1 MITTAYRFI
10 RYDKAKSIGVVVGI
24 VISIFLIGQQIGI
37 LSFLTGLM
45 GGLVA
50 NSDRTVGQIWVVD
63 NVTKNANEL
72 SPLDERF
79 VRQIRS
85 IHGVQETYPIIIG
98 AATVTFD
105 NGKTA
110 PILVIGSEAPSFAG
124 GPSLDKVFRGE
135 RQDLVSDDAVS
146 AEYFDA
152 QTFNHTLDVGT
163 SVEIN
168 GRHARVAVQTKNARG
183 FAGAFFFTTL
193 SRARMYTGFTNNKV
207 SAIAVQARPGANLDS
222 ICLAIDRSMVGAH
235 AWKSTELESA
245 TIGFITVTSNI
256 GVSIGS
262 LVVFAVISGF
272 FIIGLTLYSSALDRI
287 RDYGTLKAIG
297 ATNAYVRNLILMQA
311 LLFAITGFVLAVV
324 LLEVFRISVANSG
337 LTYSYSPLVLVGLF
351 LVTVF
356 ISVGG
361 SLFAVR
367 KVNSVEPAS
376 VFRG

>member
-72 SPLDERF
+72 SPLDERL

-85 IHGVQETYPIIIG
+85 IHGVQETFPIIIG

-110 PILVIGSEAPSFAG
+110 PILVIGSDAPAFAG

-152 QTFNHTLDVGT
+152 QTFNHTVDVGT

-168 GRHARVAVQTKNARG
+168 GRHARIAVQTKNARG

-193 SRARMYTGFTNNKV
+193 SRARMYTGFANNTV
-207 SAIAVQARPGANLDS
+207 SAIAIQERPGANLDS
-222 ICLAIDRSMVGAH
+222 ICLAIDRSMVGVH
-235 AWKSTELESA
+235 AWKSTDLERA

-311 LLFAITGFVLAVV
+311 LLFAITGFVLAVI
-324 LLEVFRISVANSG
+324 LLEVFRVSVAKSG
-337 LTYSYSPLVLVGLF
+337 LTYTYSPLVLLGLL

>member
-1 MITTAYRFI
+1 MFLIALRFI
-10 RYDKAKSIGVVVGI
+10 RYDKAKSIGVVIGI

-50 NSDRTVGQIWVVD
+50 NADQNVGQIWVVD

-72 SPLDERF
+72 SPLDERIG
-79 VRQIRS
+79 RQIRS
-85 IHGVQETYPIIIG
+85 ITGVAETYGIIIG
-98 AATVTFD
+98 AATVKFD

-110 PILVIGSEAPSFAG
+110 PIILIGSEAPSFAG
-124 GPSLDKVFRGE
+124 GPLESKILHGE
-135 RQDLVSDDAVS
+135 RDDLIPDGAVS

-152 QTFNHTLDVGT
+152 QTFNHSVDVGT
-163 SVEIN
+163 LVEIN
-168 GRHARVAVQTKNARG
+168 GKHARIAVQTKNARG

-193 SRARMYTGFTNNKV
+193 SRARYYSGFADTKV
-207 SAIAVQARPGANLDS
+207 SAIAVRVEEGQNLDS
-222 ICLAIDRSMVGAH
+222 VCAAIDRTIYGVH
-235 AWKSTELESA
+235 AWKSADLEAA

-272 FIIGLTLYSSALDRI
+272 FIIGLTLYSAALDRI

-297 ATNAYVRNLILMQA
+297 ATNGYVRRLILTQS
-311 LLFAITGFVLAVV
+311 FIVAITGYVLAIT
-324 LLEVFRISVANSG
+324 LLEVFRVSVSKAG
-337 LTYSYSPLVLVGLF
+337 LTYTYSPMILLLLF
-351 LVTVF
+351 AVTMF

-361 SLFAVR
+361 SLFAIR
-367 KVNSVEPAS
+367 KVNNVEPAS

>member
-10 RYDKAKSIGVVVGI
+10 RYDKAKTIGVVVGI

-37 LSFLTGLM
+37 LWFLTSLM

-72 SPLDERF
+72 SPLDERM

-85 IHGVQETYPIIIG
+85 IDGVLDTYPIVVG

-110 PILVIGSEAPSFAG
+110 PIVVIGSEAPSFAG

-135 RQDLVSDDAVS
+135 REDLISDDAVA

-152 QTFNHTLDVGT
+152 QMFNHTLDVGT

-168 GRHARVAVQTKNARG
+168 GKHARIAVQTKNARG

-193 SRARMYTGFTNNKV
+193 SRARLYTGFDEHKV
-207 SAIAVQARPGANLDS
+207 SAIAVQARLGADLDS
-222 ICLAIDRSMVGAH
+222 VCAAIDRSMVGVR
-235 AWKSTELESA
+235 AWKSTDLEDA

-287 RDYGTLKAIG
+287 KDYGTLKAIG
-297 ATNAYVRNLILMQA
+297 ATNGYVRNLILMQA
-311 LLFAITGFVLAVV
+311 FLFAVTGYVLAVI
-324 LLEVFRISVANSG
+324 LLEVFRVSVARSG
-337 LTYSYSPLVLVGLF
+337 LTYSYSPLVLIGLF
-351 LVTVF
+351 VITIF

-367 KVNSVEPAS
+367 KVNRVEPAS